1 MKIITLTLSPAIDIE
16 YHTKSVNQAGLNRTY
31 SHTVSAGG
39 KGINVSR
46 VIEHLLRRRIMLPE
60 FVELKT
66 VAPVGGETGK
76 MLAGILDREHL
87 PLTAVE
93 IEENTRTNVS
103 LIPDEGDEIEI
114 NAPGTPVGNKL
125 GEIEKAVTDEL
136 SAGDVVVIA
145 GSCPSD
151 VPKSYPAELCA
162 KIKAKGAVCVL
173 DCDGEALE
181 IAVHSDCPP
190 DIIKP
195 NDRELSSL
203 VKRDLTS
210 MQEIS
215 QAAESLTVPTVITT
229 MAGDGAIIT
238 REVNDYRAST
248 FVPTVKRKV
257 VRLKGAGDT
266 FLGAFVY
273 AKFAMRMNDI
283 GAMEFA
289 SEVAGDYVAG
299 DGEKE

>member
-1 MKIITLTLSPAIDIE
+1 MKIITLTLSPAVDIE
-16 YHTKSVNQAGLNRTY
+16 YHTESVRYTGLNRTY
-31 SHTVSAGG
+31 SHKVSAGG

-60 FVELKT
+60 SVELKT

-76 MLAGILDREHL
+76 MLAGILESEFL
-87 PLTAVE
+87 PLTAVQ

-103 LIPDEGDEIEI
+103 LIPDEGDAVEI
-114 NAPGTPVGNKL
+114 NAPGTPVGDRL
-125 GEIEKAVTDEL
+125 GEIEKAVLDEL
-136 SAGDVVVIA
+136 LPGDVVVIA
-145 GSCPSD
+145 GSCPAD
-151 VPKSYPAELCA
+151 VPKSYPAKLCA
-162 KIKAKGAVCVL
+162 KIRAKGAVCVL
-173 DCDGEALE
+173 DCDGEALT
-181 IAVHSDCPP
+181 IAVHSECPP
-190 DIIKP
+190 DVIKP
-195 NDRELSSL
+195 NEQELSSL
-203 VKRDLTS
+203 VGRTLAS
-210 MQEIS
+210 MREIS
-215 QAAESLTVPTVITT
+215 EAAESLPVPTVITT

-273 AKFAMRMNDI
+273 ARFAMRMNDI

-289 SEVAGDYVAG
+289 SEIAGDYVADTG
-299 DGEKE
+299 NE

>member
-1 MKIITLTLSPAIDIE
+1 
-16 YHTKSVNQAGLNRTY
+16 
-31 SHTVSAGG
+31 
-39 KGINVSR
+39 
-46 VIEHLLRRRIMLPE
+46 
-60 FVELKT
+60 
-66 VAPVGGETGK
+66 
-76 MLAGILDREHL
+76 
-87 PLTAVE
+87 
-93 IEENTRTNVS
+93 VS

-114 NAPGTPVGNKL
+114 NAPGTPVGEKL
-125 GEIEKAVTDEL
+125 GEIEKAVTDDL
-136 SAGDVVVIA
+136 SSSDVVVIA

-162 KIKAKGAVCVL
+162 KIRAKGAVCVL

-203 VKRDLTS
+203 VKRELTT